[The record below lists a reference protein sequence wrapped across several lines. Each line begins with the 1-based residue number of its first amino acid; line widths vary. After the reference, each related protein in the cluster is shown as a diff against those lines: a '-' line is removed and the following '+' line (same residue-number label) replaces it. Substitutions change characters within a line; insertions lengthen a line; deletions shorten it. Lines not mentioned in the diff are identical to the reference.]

1 MLAAPKRIT
10 LSDASQDEENMFF
23 FLPSERGFQ
32 PFITLV
38 PWVDLVEQIIYPKK
52 YPKMK
57 VFWTRS
63 RNTWLR
69 IQFLIASI
77 RICFFS
83 IFETPFDHFHSHP
96 TSGLISWHSPR
107 LCLQDLLSDPGI
119 HGVRSMGPCV
129 SNWETLGWLNWC
141 DSGWW
146 RYQRN
151 TNW

>member
-57 VFWTRS
+57 VFGHGPG
-63 RNTWLR
+63 
-69 IQFLIASI
+69 
-77 RICFFS
+77 
-83 IFETPFDHFHSHP
+83 TP
-96 TSGLISWHSPR
+96 
-107 LCLQDLLSDPGI
+107 DLEF
-119 HGVRSMGPCV
+119 
-129 SNWETLGWLNWC
+129 NF
-141 DSGWW
+141 
-146 RYQRN
+146 
-151 TNW
+151 